1 MANSVIAFGTLDQ
14 GTMITMDLI
23 NGDIDATADRSNRS
37 LATASSTDSNFKVP
51 FLNTTVN
58 TTGYHGLLQ
67 DSSSNFTYN
76 PVTKTLGN
84 LNILST
90 LSVSTVL
97 FSLNS
102 GATSSMPATM
112 TANSLTSGN
121 ALTISSTST
130 GRTSSLLNIVSTG
143 GSSSSSTPIG
153 AKISVTNSHPGSN
166 TALELTASGSA
177 NNTAL
182 NVTAGNTVLQAV
194 TASTINIPAPSGYHA
209 KIFYGQF
216 PNPAG
221 SLNPALGDSV
231 GLNNFGAGNQ
241 GIIIQTGAGDTGG
254 LKITDDGVFIF
265 GASDTGLF
273 SIIDEDSNISRFSI
287 DSVGNTT
294 VNGALT
300 VSGTLAVS
308 GTTGTTGQ
316 YLKSNGSSAP
326 SWSDITGE

>member
-1 MANSVIAFGTLDQ
+1 
-14 GTMITMDLI
+14 MDLLANYI
-23 NGDIDATADRSNRS
+23 NTTVDRSDKS
-37 LATASSTDSNFKVP
+37 LATTSSTNSNFKVP
-51 FLNTTVN
+51 FLNTTAN
-58 TTGYHGLLQ
+58 TTNHYGLLQ
-67 DSSSNFTYN
+67 DSGSNFTYN

-90 LSVSTVL
+90 LSVQTVL

-182 NVTAGNTVLQAV
+182 NVTAGNTVLQDV

-221 SLNPALGDSV
+221 SLNSASGDSV
-231 GLNNFGAGNQ
+231 ALNNFGAGNQ
-241 GIIIQTGAGDTGG
+241 GIIIQTGASPGDTGG